1 MHLSMTDRRTK
12 ILRNT
17 VKPVYNDHIVKPVYN
32 DQIQSNLSVSTI
44 EWNSEKDRI
53 RQGVFIE
60 DMIFENKIM
69 SICIQALI
77 VYLVDS
83 TNCTKYI
90 LQYDKKKKIT
100 EISTL

>member
-1 MHLSMTDRRTK
+1 MNLHLIGNFNLNTITFFFTLQLLNMHLSMTDRRTK

-53 RQGVFIE
+53 RVKDRE
-60 DMIFENKIM
+60 
-69 SICIQALI
+69 SL
-77 VYLVDS
+77 
-83 TNCTKYI
+83 
-90 LQYDKKKKIT
+90 
-100 EISTL
+100 